1 MTEYYIYL
9 NAPGACD
16 DPIIFKKIFEK
27 TAKFKN
33 FEFTND
39 YDKANVLLESIYNT
53 KMYNNKKWR
62 YKILWSAEPCI
73 TDEENYDLILFSRT
87 TNKNIVDYPFYIY
100 YMHFY
105 DNKYNILNRLIERPI
120 ITKIPDKFCCFIV
133 SNGVCAVR
141 NNMFHLLNSYKK
153 VDSAGKYCNNINYVI
168 RHDYW
173 SAEFRAFIS
182 NYKFI
187 ICFENHR
194 VGTYSTEK
202 IVNPYISG
210 SVPIYW
216 SSKHIHKVFN
226 RNSMLFLED
235 ESPESYE
242 KLMNEIIELDNDDA
256 KYLEFINRP
265 VFEDK
270 GMQYYN
276 DNYTVDAV
284 ALKIDNVLLKK

>member
-87 TNKNIVDYPFYIY
+87 TDKNIVDYPFYIY

-105 DNKYNILNRLIERPI
+105 DDKYNILNRLIERPI

-153 VDSAGKYCNNINYVI
+153 VESLGRYCNNMNFVLE
-168 RHDYW
+168 HKW
-173 SAEFRAFIS
+173 WTEEFRDYIS

-187 ICFENHR
+187 ICFENNKDNEYCN
-194 VGTYSTEK
+194 TYSTEK
-202 IVNPYISG
+202 IINPYMSRII
-210 SVPIYW
+210 PIYW
-216 SSKHIHKVFN
+216 GTNHIHKVLS
-226 RNSMLFLED
+226 RNSMLYLED
-235 ESPESYE
+235 DSRESYQ
-242 KLMNEIIELDNDDA
+242 KIINEIIELDNDDD
-256 KYLEFINRP
+256 KYLEFVNRP
-265 VFEDK
+265 AITDLT
-270 GMQYYN
+270 YYN
-276 DNYTVDAV
+276 ENYTFEAI
-284 ALKIDNVLLKK
+284 AAKIDKAL